1 MYYNFNAWI
10 CLFDHMLEART
21 HYIYWCRYG
30 CVFYLLQPRFKGVH
44 LPFVSIGHICFIF
57 TIAFVTESSDSARE
71 KNGIVTKMSPV
82 LFTKP
87 ILDIAVIVDQE
98 IPLVS
103 MFRRHP
109 TEQ

>member
-1 MYYNFNAWI
+1 MY
-10 CLFDHMLEART
+10 
-21 HYIYWCRYG
+21 
-30 CVFYLLQPRFKGVH
+30 LQYTTQSVCPST
-44 LPFVSIGHICFIF
+44 PP
-57 TIAFVTESSDSARE
+57 ARE